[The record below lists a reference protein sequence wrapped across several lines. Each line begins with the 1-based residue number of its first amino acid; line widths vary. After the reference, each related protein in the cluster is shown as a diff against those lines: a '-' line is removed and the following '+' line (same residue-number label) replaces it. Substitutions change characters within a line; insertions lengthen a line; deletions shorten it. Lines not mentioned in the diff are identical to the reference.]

1 MNKHRTLLIAAALA
15 ATLSLSACWD
25 DDDDEDT
32 VVPPPPPVVVTE
44 VPDSAGVSA
53 VAFFAF
59 IRSLA
64 ANNESSEPLTIKGTF
79 NVPADDGSEPTPFT

>member
-64 ANNESSEPLTIKGTF
+64 NDESSEPLTIKGTF